1 MSEGKAKKFLK
12 KFKPSEILK
21 EKYGFTVDDST
32 FCIMPFIHTSTTTNG
47 EFRLCC
53 RSDRLWDVQ
62 NISLKDLW
70 NHKKYKTVRNNL
82 SMGVKDSHCS
92 ACWKMEE
99 KGIISLR
106 QTHNFERL
114 EEYADVVDTWNSTGI
129 VPWKIPVVEFKLS
142 NLCNLKCRMCWP
154 KDSTPWMQDWDTVSH
169 IYSENEQRYVN
180 SIIDNNN
187 MRSKPVLNLFEAH
200 KDFINDLYE
209 IIDDIK
215 EFEFAGG
222 EPLMDPLHYNM
233 LERIKKPEEVT
244 LKYSTNLSDLEAK
257 KGRNIVEIWKKFKS
271 VRLTISVD
279 GYDELNAYIRH
290 GAVWE
295 DIKNNIAYVKQ
306 ELGDKLDYIKAST
319 CISALNVEYLVE
331 TLDAITEDFGIMWH
345 TSRLQWPSFLHA
357 NVLPADRLNAAKA
370 KLVDKLEVMFHDST
384 ITDVSNRRHIEDA
397 INWIDEAIIKNKY
410 DENYSKFVEFNK
422 LLDEKRKETFAGK

>member
-12 KFKPSEILK
+12 NFKPSEILK
-21 EKYGFTVDDST
+21 EKYGFTVNDST

-47 EFRLCC
+47 DFRLCC
-53 RSDRLWDVQ
+53 RSTRLWDVQ

-106 QTHNFERL
+106 QTHNYERL
-114 EEYADVVDTWNSTGI
+114 EEHADVVNTWHNTEL

-154 KDSTPWMQDWDTVSH
+154 KDSTPWMQDWDSVKH
-169 IYSENEQRYVN
+169 VYDQGEQDYVN
-180 SIIDNNN
+180 TIIESNN
-187 MRSKPVLNLFEAH
+187 MRNKPILNLFESH
-200 KDFINDLYE
+200 SEFINEMYE

-222 EPLMDPLHYNM
+222 EPLMDPLHYKM
-233 LERIKKPEEVT
+233 LERIKNPSDVI

-257 KGRNIVEIWKKFKS
+257 KGRNVVELWKKFKAI
-271 VRLTISVD
+271 RLTISID

-290 GAVWE
+290 GADWQKLKE
-295 DIKNNIAYVKQ
+295 NIAYVKQ
-306 ELGDKLDYIKAST
+306 ELGEKLDYIKAST
-319 CISALNVEYLVE
+319 CITALNVEYLVE
-331 TLDAITEDFGIMWH
+331 TLDAITTDFDIMWH

-357 NVLPADRLNAAKA
+357 NVLPIDRLEDSKKKLIA
-370 KLVDKLEVMFHDST
+370 KLATIAEDSNMVN
-384 ITDVSNRRHIEDA
+384 INNKRHLEDA
-397 INWIDEAIIKNKY
+397 INWINESITSNKF
-410 DENYSKFVEFNK
+410 DENYSKFEEFNRI
-422 LLDEKRKETFAGK
+422 LDIKRKETFVGK